1 MSGKKVLKAPLTD
14 DSVAYFRC
22 GDEVE
27 VYGKIYTAR
36 DAAHK
41 RMVEALDRG
50 EALPIDLAGQILYYV
65 GPSPARPGMVIGSA
79 GPTTSLRMD
88 PYTPRLLELGLKA
101 IIGKG
106 YRSKPVREA
115 LVRHRAIYLVA
126 TSGAGALLSRY
137 IKAARVVAYED
148 LGPEAIYE
156 LEVEAFPATVID
168 DVHGCDLYEEAQRQF
183 QTITVEEIT

>member
-1 MSGKKVLKAPLTD
+1 VLKAPLSDET
-14 DSVAYFRC
+14 VTHLVC

-27 VYGKIYTAR
+27 IYGKIYTAR

-41 RMVEALDRG
+41 RMIEALDRG
-50 EALPIDLAGQILYYV
+50 EGLPIDLRGQILYYV

-88 PYTPRLLELGLKA
+88 PYTPKLLELGLKA

-106 YRSKPVREA
+106 YRSKPVRDA
-115 LVRHRAIYLVA
+115 LVQHKAVYLVA
-126 TSGAGALLSRY
+126 TSGAGALLSKY
-137 IKAARVVAYED
+137 IKAAKVVAYED

-156 LEVEAFPATVID
+156 LEVEAFPAIVIN
-168 DVHGCDLYEEAQRQF
+168 DVHGCDLYEKAQREF
-183 QTITVEEIT
+183 QQITVEEIR

>member
-1 MSGKKVLKAPLTD
+1 MNAKKVLKAPLTD
-14 DSVAYFRC
+14 EAVAYLVC

-41 RMVEALDRG
+41 RMVETLDRG
-50 EALPIDLAGQILYYV
+50 EPLPIDLKGQILYYV

-106 YRSKPVREA
+106 YRSRPVREA
-115 LVRHRAIYLVA
+115 LVQHRAIYLVA
-126 TSGAGALLSRY
+126 TSGAGALLSKY
-137 IKAARVVAYED
+137 IKAAKVVAYDD

-156 LEVEAFPATVID
+156 LEVEAFPAIVIND
-168 DVHGCDLYEEAQRQF
+168 IYGCDLYEKAQREF
-183 QTITVEEIT
+183 QQITVEEIR

>member
-1 MSGKKVLKAPLTD
+1 MKGKKVLMAPITD
-14 DSVAYFRC
+14 QTVEAVVC

-41 RMVEALDRG
+41 RMVEALERG
-50 EALPIDLAGQILYYV
+50 EPLPIDLKGQILYYV

-115 LVRHRAIYLVA
+115 LVQHRAIYLVA
-126 TSGAGALLSRY
+126 TSGAGALLSKY
-137 IKAARVVAYED
+137 IKSARVVAYED

-156 LEVEAFPATVID
+156 LQVEAFPAIVIND
-168 DVHGCDLYEEAQRQF
+168 IYGCDLYEKAQREF
-183 QTITVEEIT
+183 QQITVEDIR